1 MEEKVVN
8 KTKKGTSAQSKQS
21 ADILNS
27 NISFIQYISVPKYS
41 TENSAT
47 KKKMTHKPTL
57 QQFLWTS
64 LYFPQVTKSA
74 WLYSWWRNPDT
85 IQEANHTAD
94 NSSSLLEHMARPF
107 PFSWL
112 SIPSCRSLPGKKK
125 SCRPARHIE
134 RRVKKLRLL
143 FAFAQISLASLACR
157 HCCACGVL
165 SSPIYWRAGN

>member
-125 SCRPARHIE
+125 KILSTCQAYREESEEIKTLVCICTNFSC
-134 RRVKKLRLL
+134 
-143 FAFAQISLASLACR
+143 ISCL
-157 HCCACGVL
+157 
-165 SSPIYWRAGN
+165 